1 MIRTSIKYLL
11 AACAALLFIFTAAG
25 PHEAA
30 IPYFRYVRK
39 IKISAPRQQNYIVVD
54 QDLWEHSRADLS
66 DVRLYD
72 GGSQVP
78 YALRKQSGGVLSLEQ
93 EARILNLGT
102 VVGKTEFDIDAGALE
117 EYDRI
122 RLRLSARNFVATAK
136 ISGKHS
142 ANEAHAVH
150 IGQSTLYDFTREN
163 LGSNFVLQI
172 PPSSFP
178 FLHVQLSS
186 GIKPEQV
193 KSAAISD
200 LSEKRAQWVPAGVC
214 RVGSAPALGQ
224 FEVPQRHAS
233 WYRCA
238 FSSAVP
244 IDRLMFQ
251 VGEAQINFR
260 RDVRVFSEGAPAPGE
275 NTGGNKQPDFG
286 LVLTG
291 EISRIKTRREGKNIV
306 SENLALSLPEAR
318 AKELAIEIG
327 NGDDAPLSLTVLPFS
342 MARRIYFDPAGRA
355 SIRLYSGDEKL
366 GPPTYDY
373 AKFFHE
379 DASAVEAHLGPAS
392 ENPAFTGRPDERP
405 WSEQHKGILWIAM
418 LAAVA
423 VLALLAIRGFA
434 SEVKG
439 KA

>member
-1 MIRTSIKYLL
+1 MIETPMKYLL
-11 AACAALLFIFTAAG
+11 AACAALLFIFADAA
-25 PHEAA
+25 PHEAG
-30 IPYFRYVRK
+30 IPYFRYVRE
-39 IKISAPRQQNYIVVD
+39 IKISAPGQQNYIVVD

-66 DVRLYD
+66 DVRLYN
-72 GGSQVP
+72 GATQIP
-78 YALRKQSGGVLSLEQ
+78 YALRKQSGGVFSLEQ
-93 EARILNLGT
+93 DARILNLGT
-102 VVGKTEFDIDAGALE
+102 VADKTEFDIDAGALE

-136 ISGKHS
+136 ISGKNS
-142 ANEAHAVH
+142 ANDANAVQ
-150 IGQSTLYDFTREN
+150 IGESTLYDFTREN

-172 PPSSFP
+172 PSASFP

-200 LSEKRAQWVPAGVC
+200 ISEKRAQWVPAGVC
-214 RVGSAPALGQ
+214 RAGSAPALGQ
-224 FEVPQRHAS
+224 FETPEPHAS

-251 VGEAQINFR
+251 VDEAQINFR
-260 RDVRVFSEGAPAPGE
+260 RDVRVFSVSAAAPGE
-275 NTGGNKQPDFG
+275 NTGSNRQADFG
-286 LVLTG
+286 LVSTG
-291 EISRIKTRREGKNIV
+291 EISRIKTTREGKNIV
-306 SENLALSLPEAR
+306 SENLALSLPEVR
-318 AKELAIEIG
+318 TKELAIEIG

-342 MARRIYFDPAGRA
+342 TARRIYFDPAGRT

-392 ENPAFTGRPDERP
+392 ENSAYTGRPDERP

-434 SEVKG
+434 SEAKG